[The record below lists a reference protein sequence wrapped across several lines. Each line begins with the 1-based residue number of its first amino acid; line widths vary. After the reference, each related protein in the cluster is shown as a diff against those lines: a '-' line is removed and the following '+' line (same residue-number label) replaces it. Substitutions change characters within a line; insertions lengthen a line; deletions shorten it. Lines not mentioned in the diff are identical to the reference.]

1 MATKSRRHVA
11 AIVLCALM
19 SLGVP
24 AQATTFSSDYS
35 DLWWNPTESGWGIQ
49 FVQQA
54 NTIFAT
60 MFVYDAANS
69 PVWYTATLTP
79 AGANVF
85 RGDLHVT
92 RGPWF
97 GGTFS
102 SSAVGYRVV
111 GTMTASFAALERGT
125 LSYSVDGVDVL
136 KAIERQTFKIENFN
150 GVFGMMLRASASGC
164 AGVPP
169 GEPVL
174 AGVAAE
180 LVQDSRTLTAQMVI
194 IYEQTM
200 ATCTYSGNYTQS
212 GHYGRSEGTYSCSGG
227 IGTAGDSGT
236 YVLSAMQVQQGTL
249 TANYVQRG
257 RGGCTLTGVVA
268 GVSAE

>member
-1 MATKSRRHVA
+1 
-11 AIVLCALM
+11 M

-24 AQATTFSSDYS
+24 AQATTYSSDYS
-35 DLWWNPTESGWGIQ
+35 DLWWNPAESGWGIP

-60 MFVYDAANS
+60 MFMYDAATS
-69 PVWYTATLTP
+69 PIWYTATLTP
-79 AGANVF
+79 AGASVF
-85 RGDLHVT
+85 RGDLYVT

-97 GGTFS
+97 GGAFAP
-102 SSAVGYRVV
+102 SAVSYRAV
-111 GTMTASFAALERGT
+111 GTMTATFAALERGT
-125 LSYSVDGVDVL
+125 LSYSVDGVNIA
-136 KAIERQTFKIENFN
+136 KAIERQTFKIEDFN
-150 GVFGMMLRASASGC
+150 GVYALMLRASASGC
-164 AGVPP
+164 AGVTP
-169 GEPVL
+169 GEPVF

-180 LVQDSRTLTAQMVI
+180 LVQGPRTLTAQMMIV
-194 IYEQTM
+194 YEQAM

-227 IGTAGDSGT
+227 IGASGDSGT

-249 TANYVQRG
+249 TADYVQRG
-257 RGGCTLTGVVA
+257 GGGCTLTGVVA